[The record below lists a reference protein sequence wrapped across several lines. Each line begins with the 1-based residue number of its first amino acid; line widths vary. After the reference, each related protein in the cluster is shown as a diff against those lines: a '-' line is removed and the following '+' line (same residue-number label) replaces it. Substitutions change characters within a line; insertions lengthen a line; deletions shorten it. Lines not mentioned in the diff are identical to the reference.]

1 MILLANWVLAAS
13 VSADSY
19 NALHLYQKDI
29 TRQIKTAQLL
39 SDQKHQVI
47 ISSSNSCDDCSE
59 EVMDAEGQPES
70 NSKDLKGYMEYI
82 KSLYG
87 CEQNND
93 LTNDCTFEFQ
103 GIKSSDGDD
112 SGPEIP
118 DENSYCD

>member
-1 MILLANWVLAAS
+1 MIVLANWVLATSAN
-13 VSADSY
+13 ADSY
-19 NALHLYQKDI
+19 NVLHLYQKEI
-29 TRQIKTAQLL
+29 TKQMKTAQLL

-59 EVMDAEGQPES
+59 EVRDAKGQPES

-87 CEQNND
+87 CEQNNN
-93 LTNDCTFEFQ
+93 LTDDCNFDFQ

-112 SGPEIP
+112 SGPEIQ